1 MNKKRLAQK
10 DEWLR
15 KAGNSSL
22 IELLGNKVAEL
33 NKEGK
38 EMNILQKDDNVTE
51 VTETTETPSD
61 QSVINPELV
70 SNESNEVV
78 KEEKVVVTPVLT
90 KEEVASTFAE
100 LLAPILDEQKLLK
113 EANEALVA
121 KIEKLEKEI
130 SEKNA
135 VLTETVSSE
144 TPVASLTSLV
154 KERLF
159 AQLNS
164 KVNGFGQT
172 AVVKENDPLLTSKP
186 AVKVEKEE
194 QPKHTLQGLLEGF

>member
-1 MNKKRLAQK
+1 MTKKRLAQK

-22 IELLGNKVAEL
+22 VELLGDKVAEL

-38 EMNILQKDDNVTE
+38 EMDILQKDDNVTE
-51 VTETTETPSD
+51 VTEITETPSD

-70 SNESNEVV
+70 SNEVV
-78 KEEKVVVTPVLT
+78 KEEKVVVTTVLT

-100 LLAPILDEQKLLK
+100 LLAPILEEQKLLK

-135 VLTETVSSE
+135 VLTETVASE

>member
-1 MNKKRLAQK
+1 MTKKRLAQK

-22 IELLGNKVAEL
+22 VELLGDKVAEL

-38 EMNILQKDDNVTE
+38 EMDILQKDDNVTE
-51 VTETTETPSD
+51 VTEITETPSD

-70 SNESNEVV
+70 SNEVV

-100 LLAPILDEQKLLK
+100 LLAPILDEQNLLK

-135 VLTETVSSE
+135 ALTETVASE

-172 AVVKENDPLLTSKP
+172 ALVKENDHLLTSKP

>member
-22 IELLGNKVAEL
+22 IELLGDKVAEL

-38 EMNILQKDDNVTE
+38 EMDILQKDDNVTE
-51 VTETTETPSD
+51 VTEITETPSD

-70 SNESNEVV
+70 SNEVV
-78 KEEKVVVTPVLT
+78 KEEKVVVTTVLT

-135 VLTETVSSE
+135 VLTETVASE

>member
-1 MNKKRLAQK
+1 MTKKRLAQK

-22 IELLGNKVAEL
+22 VELLGDKVAEL

-38 EMNILQKDDNVTE
+38 EMDILQKDDNVTE
-51 VTETTETPSD
+51 VTEITETPSD

-70 SNESNEVV
+70 SNEVV
-78 KEEKVVVTPVLT
+78 KEEKVVVTTVLT

-121 KIEKLEKEI
+121 KIEKLEREI

-135 VLTETVSSE
+135 VLTETVASE